1 MRTDGNVN
9 AAESKEVGLDALKG
23 AFAGAAAVWVMD
35 RVDWFMFKKQ
45 GAAVRAA
52 TRKARP
58 GGLDPSHVAA
68 KRVATFFGKEL
79 QPAQPN
85 KPGIAIHYN
94 LGIGPGALYSVL
106 VDRVP
111 MIGKGRGLIYGL
123 GLFLMQDEAIN
134 AASGLS
140 GKPQLYPWQDHA
152 RGLVAHLVYGFVM
165 DAGVRTLKKMTR
177 SGAHMRQEY
186 QQEAEGYPA
195 QGAWQRPES
204 RTPTAPSAR
213 H

>member
-1 MRTDGNVN
+1 MRANVN
-9 AAESKEVGLDALKG
+9 ATEGREVGLDALKG
-23 AFAGAAAVWVMD
+23 AFAGAAAVWIMD
-35 RVDWFMFKKQ
+35 RVDWFMFRKQ
-45 GAAVRAA
+45 GAAVRAQ

-68 KRVATFFGKEL
+68 QRVTNSFGKEM

-85 KPGIAIHYN
+85 MPGIAIHYN

-111 MIGKGRGLIYGL
+111 MIGKGRGLLYGL
-123 GLFLMQDEAIN
+123 GLFLTQDEAIN

-140 GKPQLYPWQDHA
+140 GKPQQYPWQDHA
-152 RGLVAHLVYGFVM
+152 RGLIAHLVYGFVM
-165 DAGVRTLKKMTR
+165 DAGVRALKRMTK
-177 SGAHMRQEY
+177 STSEH
-186 QQEAEGYPA
+186 QQEAEGYSA

-204 RTPTAPSAR
+204 RRHGAAR